1 MSLKD
6 FVILEKLG
14 QGSYASVY
22 KVKRLNDNNIYALKQ
37 VQMPWLR

>member
-14 QGSYASVY
+14 QGSYAQVF
-22 KVKRLNDNNIYALKQ
+22 KAQRITDQKIYALKQ
-37 VQMPWLR
+37 VYL